1 MKDDEMWIL
10 FIVKLPRKLR
20 RVNPDQLSRWTA
32 TLANALMMEKQLPVL
47 QWPVCLWQGVGEVC
61 YMNTQVYDYQSW

>member
-47 QWPVCLWQGVGEVC
+47 QWPVCL
-61 YMNTQVYDYQSW
+61 